1 MEDHSMIET
10 PSKKTEINIINAELL
25 YNKMKFDFY
34 INKINEDKLRFI
46 LLNKNNSIFI
56 EKYHV
61 IYTLE
66 QLKSINKYFK
76 MFEILNELQDDLLE
90 IIKDNNIEIINVSKD
105 EIIIALKVSLKNDNV
120 IKLKLQKIR
129 IDDRDKINFLLEYPL
144 YQKK

>member
-10 PSKKTEINIINAELL
+10 PSKTTEINIINAELL

-66 QLKSINKYFK
+66 QLKSINKYLKKFLCFK
-76 MFEILNELQDDLLE
+76 KL
-90 IIKDNNIEIINVSKD
+90 SKYL
-105 EIIIALKVSLKNDNV
+105 I
-120 IKLKLQKIR
+120 
-129 IDDRDKINFLLEYPL
+129 
-144 YQKK
+144 